1 MKEGTDDGG
10 AAVQVLWRFSMRSGF
25 LVSKLARRA
34 LLAGIATLLCTAAPH
49 LLLAQSSGSQ
59 PESKPT
65 GNTILRIELT
75 GGEAK
80 KPIIDASV
88 YLKFTEA
95 KALRDKKIEY
105 NLKTNQSGV
114 ARSPE
119 IPKGRLLIQIVAPGW
134 KTFGEYYDITQ
145 DEQTIQINLE
155 RPSTRWLRQ

>member
-1 MKEGTDDGG
+1 MAEQPSKL
-10 AAVQVLWRFSMRSGF
+10 LWRFSMRSGF
-25 LVSKLARRA
+25 LVSKFARRA
-34 LLAGIATLLCTAAPH
+34 LLAGIAALLCTAAPR
-49 LLLAQSSGSQ
+49 LLLAQSSGGQ
-59 PESKPT
+59 PEAKPA

-75 GGEAK
+75 GGEEK

-119 IPKGRLLIQIVAPGW
+119 IPKGHLLIQIVAPGW
-134 KTFGEYYDITQ
+134 KTFGQYYDITQ